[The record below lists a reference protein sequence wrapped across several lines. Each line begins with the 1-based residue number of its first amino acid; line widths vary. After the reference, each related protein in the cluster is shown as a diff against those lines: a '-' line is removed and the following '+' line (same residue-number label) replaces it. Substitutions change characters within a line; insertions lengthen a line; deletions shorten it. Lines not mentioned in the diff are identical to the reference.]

1 MQRPGFGGTLKK
13 VGTAYNLQDDAGQK
27 NEIKAA
33 RHVQEQEV
41 QQEQEIRMRGNY
53 RNMYVL

>member
-1 MQRPGFGGTLKK
+1 MKK